1 MAGRVI
7 QALRS
12 SALARSLTEAELRVL
27 ANCGRIES
35 FTPGTPVIH
44 PGGRDERLF
53 LLQEGEVRLHLSMSP
68 DGGHCG
74 GEAELRVVVAGE
86 TFGWGRWVRPDRIGV
101 EATATTPTT
110 TAVFDLEHLGDA
122 ATLLKVS
129 QRMVQLLYGRLQEGG
144 ICPPDVQ
151 GLLKWQ
157 HLAYA

>member
-1 MAGRVI
+1 MSGRVI

-12 SALARSLTEAELRVL
+12 SVLARSFAEAELQVL

-35 FTPGTPVIH
+35 FAAGDPVIP

-53 LLQEGEVRLHLSMSP
+53 LLQEGEVQLKLAMVS
-68 DGGHCG
+68 DGGQCG
-74 GEAELRVVVAGE
+74 GESAFGLTTPGE

-101 EATATTPTT
+101 EATAETPTT
-110 TAVFDLEHLGDA
+110 AAVFDLEHLGDA